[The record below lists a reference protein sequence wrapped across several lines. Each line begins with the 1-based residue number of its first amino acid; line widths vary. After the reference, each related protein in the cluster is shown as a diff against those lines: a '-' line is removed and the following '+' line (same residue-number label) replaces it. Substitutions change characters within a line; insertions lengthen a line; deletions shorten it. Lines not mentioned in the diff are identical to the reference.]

1 MNIYYKLLGGHYHFR
16 VFMNGAK
23 CGGLCCRK
31 EEFHQFQLAFS
42 TSTRWIE
49 DD

>member
-23 CGGLCCRK
+23 CGDLCCRQN
-31 EEFHQFQLAFS
+31 EFHEFQAAFS
-42 TSTRWIE
+42 VKAIWIE
-49 DD
+49 EP